1 MRLLLVEDD
10 QEVGAMLSEA
20 LGYRR
25 HVVDW
30 VTAGADAVF
39 RAREQRYDV
48 VVLDVGLPDVSGL
61 DVCRRI
67 REQDREVGVIM
78 LTGRGGVPQRVEGLD
93 AGADDYL
100 PKPVSLAELDARL
113 RALARRGRR
122 PVVDLLVARDLTVDP
137 AARTVHRHGRPVL
150 LVGREYSLVELL
162 VRRTPDVVRR
172 DELVAQ
178 LWDRAAEVSDNAVDV
193 LVAGVRRKLDA
204 PYEDAPLV
212 ETVRGVGYRL
222 R

>member
-10 QEVGAMLSEA
+10 AEVGAMLTEA
-20 LGYRR
+20 LGHRG

-30 VTAGADAVF
+30 VRTGTDALHTSG
-39 RAREQRYDV
+39 EQGYDV
-48 VVLDVGLPDVSGL
+48 VLLDVGLPDVSGL

-67 REQDREVGVIM
+67 RARDPDVGVIM
-78 LTGRGGVPQRVEGLD
+78 LTGRGGIPARVEGLD

-100 PKPVSLAELDARL
+100 PKPISLAELDARL
-113 RALARRGRR
+113 RALARRGSR
-122 PVVDLLVARDLTVDP
+122 PVVEVLVTRTIVVDP
-137 AARTVHRHGRPVL
+137 AARTVQRQGRAVPVA
-150 LVGREYSLVELL
+150 GREYALVELL
-162 VRRTPDVVRR
+162 VRRAGQVVRR

-178 LWDRAAEVSDNAVDV
+178 LWDRAAEVTDNAVDV
-193 LVAGVRRKLDA
+193 LVAAVRRKLDA
-204 PYEDAPLV
+204 PFESPVV

>member
-1 MRLLLVEDD
+1 MRLLLVEDEP
-10 QEVGAMLSEA
+10 EVGSMLAEA

-30 VTAGADAVF
+30 VTSGVDALF
-39 RAREQRYDV
+39 ACAEQPYDV
-48 VVLDVGLPDVSGL
+48 VLLDIGLPDMSGL
-61 DVCRRI
+61 EVCRRI
-67 REQDREVGVIM
+67 RTQDPDVGVIM

-113 RALARRGRR
+113 RALARRGVR
-122 PVVDLLVARDLTVDP
+122 PAVQLLTAHELVVDP
-137 AARTVHRHGRPVL
+137 AARTVLRSGLPVT
-150 LVGREYSLVELL
+150 VRGREYALVELL
-162 VRRTPDVVRR
+162 VRRAGQVVRR
-172 DELVAQ
+172 DEIVAH
-178 LWDRAAEVSDNAVDV
+178 LWDRAADVSDNAVDV
-193 LVAGVRRKLDA
+193 LVAGVRRKLGA
-204 PYEDAPLV
+204 AAEGSLL